1 MEDQKKNYPLWKV
14 IAQIVLW
21 VGLIF
26 VVPPLLILLWLD
38 GSEWLMERK
47 VPEVR
52 EKAETYLDAQ
62 YPGHDFEITNAY
74 HSWYDSVFY
83 VKVQSRSSADTYFT
97 VTYDNSLEF
106 FADSYERRVVNRGN
120 TAARIVEDYETQAKA
135 VLEAIPG
142 YDWSQISFVTYS
154 ENTSNNLHF
163 SPQGLDCT
171 TLELDGEYDAAEMG
185 WDYGWL
191 TVYFLEDA
199 ENLTVPRVLERLR
212 QVDEAMTKAGVG
224 YQVVEIRLITDPD
237 LVRAKQ
243 FTIYAIR
250 REYLQSDD
258 PLAVLQALWEEQEAN
273 RQALKEQWAKA
284 GEG

>member
-1 MEDQKKNYPLWKV
+1 MDDQKKNYPLWKV

-26 VVPPLLILLWLD
+26 VVPPLLILLWLG

-52 EKAETYLDAQ
+52 EKAETYLDEQ

-97 VTYDNSLEF
+97 VTYKNSLEF
-106 FADSYERRVVNRGN
+106 SSDSYERWVVNRLN
-120 TAARIVEDYETQAKA
+120 TAARIKADYEAQART

>member
-1 MEDQKKNYPLWKV
+1 MDEKKNYPLWKV
-14 IAQIVLW
+14 IVQIVLW
-21 VGLIF
+21 LGLIL
-26 VVPPLLILLWLD
+26 VVPPLLILLWLG
-38 GSEWLMERK
+38 GSEKIMDKK

-52 EKAETYLDAQ
+52 ELAENYLDEQ

-83 VKVQSRSSADTYFT
+83 VKVQSRSSDDTYFT

-120 TAARIVEDYETQAKA
+120 TAARIVEDYEAQAKA
-135 VLEAIPG
+135 VLEMIPG
-142 YDWSQISFVTYS
+142 YDWSEISFVTYS

-163 SPQGLDCT
+163 SPAGLDRT

-191 TVYFLEDA
+191 TVYFLE
-199 ENLTVPRVLERLR
+199 EPEELTVLRVLERLR
-212 QVDEAMTKAGVG
+212 QVDEAMAEAGVG

-237 LVRAKQ
+237 LVKAEQ
-243 FTIYAIR
+243 FTVYAIR

-258 PLAVLQALWEEQEAN
+258 PLAKLQSLWEEQEAN
-273 RQALKEQWAKA
+273 RQALKEQWAKD
-284 GEG
+284 EEE